1 MQKMRQGDQ
10 FQTSF
15 YFLKRLYM
23 RKKLAVYS
31 LVSVH
36 FDSPQLDMQ

>member
-1 MQKMRQGDQ
+1 MQKMRQRDQ

-15 YFLKRLYM
+15 YLKRLYM